1 MDFQEYEDIKRSMS
15 SSDRNADKE
24 RRLNANMIERRRMQT
39 INSGFTSLKRLLPPT
54 EKKQTK
60 AAILQQAVQHIMRLQ
75 RTVIQVR
82 ETNSVLRENLADE
95 RKQRLSCRKQ
105 LDAFISEKFARHES
119 FQARG
124 AFFTHA
130 PQTKG
135 QPLTPPHEDHSDRA
149 FNRWSPTPYDGAGVI
164 CNDCQV
170 FDLSSCRDSRKLDL
184 AGLIRKR
191 CEAWDVK
198 GDPHGRRSNQL
209 QRPSSEVCADE
220 TAPSY
225 QKASGFSCHVT
236 FRMQVHLVAWREGI
250 ICIALWMRLI

>member
-54 EKKQTK
+54 EKKAKLKQPFCK
-60 AAILQQAVQHIMRLQ
+60 QAVQHIMRLQ

-82 ETNSVLRENLADE
+82 ETLTVSCDENLADE
-95 RKQRLSCRKQ
+95 RKQRLSCRKSVRR
-105 LDAFISEKFARHES
+105 LYKREIC
-119 FQARG
+119 QARVISSPG

-170 FDLSSCRDSRKLDL
+170 FDLSSCRDFKKNWIL
-184 AGLIRKR
+184 
-191 CEAWDVK
+191 
-198 GDPHGRRSNQL
+198 
-209 QRPSSEVCADE
+209 
-220 TAPSY
+220 
-225 QKASGFSCHVT
+225 
-236 FRMQVHLVAWREGI
+236 LV
-250 ICIALWMRLI
+250 